1 MIYDLIVIG
10 AGASG
15 LLVASMVSENQKIL
29 IIEKNEKPGKKLK
42 ITGKGRCNITNSR
55 PINEFFDEV
64 FSHNKFLFSSFYE
77 FTNYDLLD
85 YLKQKGLNTKTERG
99 GRVFPFT
106 DKSTDV
112 INALYKK
119 SKADFAFNENVL
131 SVSKDNCFNVETN
144 KGKYTSKKLLIAT
157 GGLSYP
163 MTGSTGDGYKFAE
176 SFGHTITSTKPALVG
191 LNVNLDDDKELM
203 GLSLRNVN
211 VSLYSKNRHM
221 SEFGELLFT
230 HYGISGPT
238 ILTLSS
244 YVEEGDM
251 ISIDLKP
258 GLDNTKLDNRLL
270 RDFDQNINKSFK
282 NSLDKLLPKSMI
294 NYIVKR
300 SGIDEDK
307 KVNQITLNERKRL
320 LELIKNLEFK
330 VLSRRGYNEAVITDG
345 GINVREINPKT
356 MESNL
361 VPGLYFAGE
370 IIDVAANTG
379 GYNLQIAFSTA
390 YKAFKS
396 ISEELWRLYE
406 ELLP

>member
-64 FSHNKFLFSSFYE
+64 FSNNKFLFSSFYE

-119 SKADFAFNENVL
+119 SKADFAFSENVL

-191 LNVNLDDDKELM
+191 LNINLDDDKELM

-244 YVEEGDM
+244 YVEEGDI

-320 LELIKNLEFK
+320 LELIKNLKFK

>member
-64 FSHNKFLFSSFYE
+64 FSNNKFLFSSFYE

-176 SFGHTITSTKPALVG
+176 SFGHTITSAKPALVG

>member
-64 FSHNKFLFSSFYE
+64 FSNNKFLFSSFYE

-119 SKADFAFNENVL
+119 SKADFAFSENVL

-163 MTGSTGDGYKFAE
+163 MTGSTGDGYKFAK

-211 VSLYSKNRHM
+211 VSLYSKNSHM

-251 ISIDLKP
+251 MSIDLKP

>member
-64 FSHNKFLFSSFYE
+64 FSNNKFLFSSFYE

-85 YLKQKGLNTKTERG
+85 YLKQKGLNIKTERG

-176 SFGHTITSTKPALVG
+176 SFGHTIILTKPALVG

-244 YVEEGDM
+244 YVEEGDV

-320 LELIKNLEFK
+320 LELIKNLQFK

>member
-15 LLVASMVSENQKIL
+15 LFVASMVNQNQKVL
-29 IIEKNEKPGKKLK
+29 IIEKNDRPGKKLK
-42 ITGKGRCNITNSR
+42 ITGKGRCNITNSK
-55 PINEFFDEV
+55 PINEFFEEV
-64 FSHNKFLFSSFYE
+64 FTNNKFLFSSFYE

-85 YLKQKGLNTKTERG
+85 FLNQKGLNTKTERG

-112 INALYKK
+112 IDSLYCN
-119 SKADFAFNENVL
+119 SKAEFLFNENVL
-131 SVSKDNCFNVETN
+131 NVSKDNIFTVETDN
-144 KGKYTSKKLLIAT
+144 GKYNSRFLLIAT

-163 MTGSTGDGYKFAE
+163 MTGSTGDGYNFAK
-176 SFGHTITSTKPALVG
+176 SFGHTIIPTRPALVG
-191 LNVNLDDDKELM
+191 LNVDLSDEKELM

-211 VSLYSKNRHM
+211 VSLISNKKHI

-244 YVEEGDM
+244 FAEKGD
-251 ISIDLKP
+251 IVSIDLKP
-258 GLDNTKLDNRLL
+258 GLDYTKLDNRLL
-270 RDFDQNINKSFK
+270 RDFNDNINKSFK
-282 NSLDKLLPKSMI
+282 NSLDKLFPKSMI

-307 KVNQITLNERKRL
+307 KVNQITIDERKSL
-320 LELIKNLEFK
+320 INLIKNLEFK
-330 VLSRRGYNEAVITDG
+330 VISRRGFNEAVITDG
-345 GINVREINPKT
+345 GINVKEINPKT

-361 VPGLYFAGE
+361 IPGLYFAGE

-396 ISEELWRLYE
+396 ISEELWRLLE
-406 ELLP
+406 ELSL

>member
-15 LLVASMVSENQKIL
+15 LLVASMVSENQKVL

-64 FSHNKFLFSSFYE
+64 FSNNKFLFSSFYE

-119 SKADFAFNENVL
+119 SKADFAFSENVL

-163 MTGSTGDGYKFAE
+163 MTGSTGDGYKFAK

-251 ISIDLKP
+251 MSIDLKP

>member
-15 LLVASMVSENQKIL
+15 LFVASMVNQNQKVL
-29 IIEKNEKPGKKLK
+29 IIEKNDRPGKKLK
-42 ITGKGRCNITNSR
+42 ITGKGRCNITNSK
-55 PINEFFDEV
+55 PINEFFEEV
-64 FSHNKFLFSSFYE
+64 FTNNKFLFSSFYE

-85 YLKQKGLNTKTERG
+85 FLNQKGLNTKTERG

-112 INALYKK
+112 IDSLYCN
-119 SKADFAFNENVL
+119 SKAEFLFNENVL
-131 SVSKDNCFNVETN
+131 NVSKDNIFTVETDN
-144 KGKYTSKKLLIAT
+144 GKYNSRFLLIAT

-163 MTGSTGDGYKFAE
+163 MTGSTGDGYNFAK
-176 SFGHTITSTKPALVG
+176 SFGHTIIPTRPALVG
-191 LNVNLDDDKELM
+191 LNVDLSDEKELM

-211 VSLYSKNRHM
+211 VSLISNKKHI

-244 YVEEGDM
+244 FAEKGD
-251 ISIDLKP
+251 IVSIDLKP
-258 GLDNTKLDNRLL
+258 GLDYTKLDNRLL
-270 RDFDQNINKSFK
+270 RDFNDNINKSFK
-282 NSLDKLLPKSMI
+282 NSLDKLFPKSMI

-307 KVNQITLNERKRL
+307 KVNQITIDERKSL
-320 LELIKNLEFK
+320 INLIKNLEFK
-330 VLSRRGYNEAVITDG
+330 VISRRGFNEAVITDG
-345 GINVREINPKT
+345 GINVKEINPKT

-361 VPGLYFAGE
+361 IPGLYFAGE

-396 ISEELWRLYE
+396 ISEEL
-406 ELLP
+406 

>member
-15 LLVASMVSENQKIL
+15 LFVASMVNQNQKVL
-29 IIEKNEKPGKKLK
+29 IIEKNDRPGKKLK
-42 ITGKGRCNITNSR
+42 ITGKGRCNITNSK
-55 PINEFFDEV
+55 PINEFFEEV
-64 FSHNKFLFSSFYE
+64 FTNNKFLFSSFYE

-85 YLKQKGLNTKTERG
+85 FLNQKGLNTKTERG

-112 INALYKK
+112 IDSLYCN
-119 SKADFAFNENVL
+119 SKAEFLFNENVL
-131 SVSKDNCFNVETN
+131 NVSKDNIFTVETDN
-144 KGKYTSKKLLIAT
+144 GKYNSRFLLIAT

-163 MTGSTGDGYKFAE
+163 MTGSTGDGYNFAK
-176 SFGHTITSTKPALVG
+176 SFGHTIIPTRPALVG
-191 LNVNLDDDKELM
+191 LNVDLSDEKELM

-211 VSLYSKNRHM
+211 VSLISNKKHI

-244 YVEEGDM
+244 FVEKGD
-251 ISIDLKP
+251 IVSIDLKP
-258 GLDNTKLDNRLL
+258 GLDYTKLDNRLL
-270 RDFDQNINKSFK
+270 RDFNDNINKSFK
-282 NSLDKLLPKSMI
+282 NSLDKLFPKSMI

-307 KVNQITLNERKRL
+307 KVNQITIDERKSL
-320 LELIKNLEFK
+320 INLIKNLEFK
-330 VLSRRGYNEAVITDG
+330 VISRRGFNEAVITDG
-345 GINVREINPKT
+345 GINVKEINPKT

-361 VPGLYFAGE
+361 IPGLYFAGE

-396 ISEELWRLYE
+396 ISEEL
-406 ELLP
+406 

>member
-64 FSHNKFLFSSFYE
+64 FSNNKFLFSSFYE

-119 SKADFAFNENVL
+119 SKADFAFSENVL

-163 MTGSTGDGYKFAE
+163 MTGSTGDGYKFAK

-251 ISIDLKP
+251 MSIDLKP

>member
-64 FSHNKFLFSSFYE
+64 FSNNKFLFSSFYE

-119 SKADFAFNENVL
+119 SKADFAFSENVL

-163 MTGSTGDGYKFAE
+163 MTGSTGDGYKFAK

-282 NSLDKLLPKSMI
+282 NSLDKLLPKSII

-396 ISEELWRLYE
+396 ISEEL
-406 ELLP
+406 

>member
-15 LLVASMVSENQKIL
+15 LFVASMVNQNQKVL
-29 IIEKNEKPGKKLK
+29 IIEKNDRPGKKLK
-42 ITGKGRCNITNSR
+42 ITGKGRCNITNSK
-55 PINEFFDEV
+55 PINEFFEEV
-64 FSHNKFLFSSFYE
+64 FTNNKFLFSSFYE

-85 YLKQKGLNTKTERG
+85 FLNQKGLNTKTERG

-112 INALYKK
+112 IDSLFCN
-119 SKADFAFNENVL
+119 SKAEFLFNENVL
-131 SVSKDNCFNVETN
+131 NVSKDNIFTVETD
-144 KGKYTSKKLLIAT
+144 KGKYNSRFLLIAT

-163 MTGSTGDGYKFAE
+163 MTGSTGDGYKFAK
-176 SFGHTITSTKPALVG
+176 SFGHTIIPTRPALVG
-191 LNVNLDDDKELM
+191 LNVDLNDEKELM

-211 VSLYSKNRHM
+211 VSLISNKKHI

-244 YVEEGDM
+244 FAEKGD
-251 ISIDLKP
+251 IVSIDLKP
-258 GLDNTKLDNRLL
+258 GLDYTKLDNRLL
-270 RDFDQNINKSFK
+270 RDFNDSINKSFK
-282 NSLDKLLPKSMI
+282 NSLDKLFPKSMI
-294 NYIVKR
+294 NYIVNR

-307 KVNQITLNERKRL
+307 KVNQITLDERKSL
-320 LELIKNLEFK
+320 INLIKNLEFK
-330 VLSRRGYNEAVITDG
+330 VISRRGFNEAVITDG
-345 GINVREINPKT
+345 GINVKEINPKT

-361 VPGLYFAGE
+361 IPGLYFAGE

-396 ISEELWRLYE
+396 ISEELWRLLE
-406 ELLP
+406 ELSL

>member
-15 LLVASMVSENQKIL
+15 LFVASMVNQNQKVL
-29 IIEKNEKPGKKLK
+29 IIEKNDRPGKKLK
-42 ITGKGRCNITNSR
+42 ITGKGRCNITNSK
-55 PINEFFDEV
+55 PINEFFEEV
-64 FSHNKFLFSSFYE
+64 FTNNKFLFSSFYE

-85 YLKQKGLNTKTERG
+85 FLNQKGLNTKTERG

-112 INALYKK
+112 IDSLYCN
-119 SKADFAFNENVL
+119 SKAEFLFNENVL
-131 SVSKDNCFNVETN
+131 NVSKDNIFTVETD
-144 KGKYTSKKLLIAT
+144 KGKYNSRFLLIAT

-163 MTGSTGDGYKFAE
+163 MTGSTGDGYNFAK
-176 SFGHTITSTKPALVG
+176 SFGHTIIPTRPALVG
-191 LNVNLDDDKELM
+191 LNVDLNDEKELM

-211 VSLYSKNRHM
+211 VSLISNKKHI

-244 YVEEGDM
+244 FAEKGD
-251 ISIDLKP
+251 IVSIDLKP
-258 GLDNTKLDNRLL
+258 GLDYTKLDNRLL
-270 RDFDQNINKSFK
+270 RDFNDNINKSFK
-282 NSLDKLLPKSMI
+282 NSLDKLFPKSMI

-300 SGIDEDK
+300 SVIDEDK
-307 KVNQITLNERKRL
+307 KVNQITIDERKSL
-320 LELIKNLEFK
+320 INLIKNLEFK
-330 VLSRRGYNEAVITDG
+330 VISKRGFNEAVITDG
-345 GINVREINPKT
+345 GINVKEINPKT

-361 VPGLYFAGE
+361 IPGLYFAGE

-396 ISEELWRLYE
+396 ISEELWRLLE
-406 ELLP
+406 ELSL

>member
-64 FSHNKFLFSSFYE
+64 FSNNKFLFSSFYE

-85 YLKQKGLNTKTERG
+85 YLKEKGLNTKTERG

-119 SKADFAFNENVL
+119 SKADFAFSENVL

-163 MTGSTGDGYKFAE
+163 MTGSTGDGYKFAK

>member
-15 LLVASMVSENQKIL
+15 LFVASMVNQNQKVL
-29 IIEKNEKPGKKLK
+29 IIEKNDRPGKKLK
-42 ITGKGRCNITNSR
+42 ITGKGRCNITNSK
-55 PINEFFDEV
+55 PINEFFEEV
-64 FSHNKFLFSSFYE
+64 FTNNKFLFSSFYE

-85 YLKQKGLNTKTERG
+85 FLNQKGLNTKTERG

-112 INALYKK
+112 IDSLYCN
-119 SKADFAFNENVL
+119 SKAEFLFNENVL
-131 SVSKDNCFNVETN
+131 NVSKDNIFTVETDN
-144 KGKYTSKKLLIAT
+144 GKYNSRFLLIAT

-163 MTGSTGDGYKFAE
+163 MTGSTGDGYNFAK
-176 SFGHTITSTKPALVG
+176 SFGHTIIPTRPALVG
-191 LNVNLDDDKELM
+191 LNVDLNDEKELM

-211 VSLYSKNRHM
+211 VSLISNKKHI

-244 YVEEGDM
+244 FAEKGD
-251 ISIDLKP
+251 IVSIDLKP
-258 GLDNTKLDNRLL
+258 GLDYTKLDNRLL
-270 RDFDQNINKSFK
+270 RDFNDNINKSFK
-282 NSLDKLLPKSMI
+282 NSLDKLFPKSMI

-307 KVNQITLNERKRL
+307 KVNQITIDERKSL
-320 LELIKNLEFK
+320 INLIKNLEFK
-330 VLSRRGYNEAVITDG
+330 VISRRGFNEAVITDG
-345 GINVREINPKT
+345 GINVKEINPKT

-361 VPGLYFAGE
+361 IPGLYFAGE

-396 ISEELWRLYE
+396 ISEELWRLLE
-406 ELLP
+406 ELSL

>member
-64 FSHNKFLFSSFYE
+64 FSNNKFLFSSFYE

>member
-64 FSHNKFLFSSFYE
+64 FSNNKFLFSSFYE

-85 YLKQKGLNTKTERG
+85 YLKQKGLNIKTERG

-176 SFGHTITSTKPALVG
+176 SFGHTIISTKPALVG

-294 NYIVKR
+294 NYILKR

-320 LELIKNLEFK
+320 LELIKNLQFK

>member
-15 LLVASMVSENQKIL
+15 LLVASMVSENQKVL

-42 ITGKGRCNITNSR
+42 ITGKGRCNITNLR

-64 FSHNKFLFSSFYE
+64 FSNNKFLFSSFYE

-131 SVSKDNCFNVETN
+131 SVSKENYFNVETN
-144 KGKYTSKKLLIAT
+144 KGKYNTKKLLIAT

-176 SFGHTITSTKPALVG
+176 SFGHTIISTRPALVG
-191 LNVNLDDDKELM
+191 LNVDLNDDKELM

-211 VSLYSKNRHM
+211 VSLTSKKRQI

-230 HYGISGPT
+230 HYGLSGPT
-238 ILTLSS
+238 ILILSS
-244 YVEEGDM
+244 YAQKGDI

-258 GLDNTKLDNRLL
+258 ALDNTKLDNRLL
-270 RDFDQNINKSFK
+270 RDFDENINKSFK

-307 KVNQITLNERKRL
+307 KVNQITLDERKRL

-406 ELLP
+406 GLLL

>member
-15 LLVASMVSENQKIL
+15 LFVASMVNQNQKVL
-29 IIEKNEKPGKKLK
+29 IIEKNDRPGKKLK
-42 ITGKGRCNITNSR
+42 ITGKGRCNITNSK
-55 PINEFFDEV
+55 PINEFFEEV
-64 FSHNKFLFSSFYE
+64 FTNNKFLFSSFYE
-77 FTNYDLLD
+77 FTNYDLLEF
-85 YLKQKGLNTKTERG
+85 LNQKGLNTKTERG

-112 INALYKK
+112 IDSLFCN
-119 SKADFAFNENVL
+119 SKAEFLFNENVL
-131 SVSKDNCFNVETN
+131 NVSKDNIFTVETD
-144 KGKYTSKKLLIAT
+144 KGKYNSRFLLIAT

-163 MTGSTGDGYKFAE
+163 MTGSTGDGYNFAK
-176 SFGHTITSTKPALVG
+176 SFGHTIIPTRPALVG
-191 LNVNLDDDKELM
+191 LNVDLNDEKELM

-211 VSLYSKNRHM
+211 VSLISNKKHI

-244 YVEEGDM
+244 FAEKGD
-251 ISIDLKP
+251 IVSIDLKP
-258 GLDNTKLDNRLL
+258 GLDYTKLDNRLL
-270 RDFDQNINKSFK
+270 RDFNDNINKSFK
-282 NSLDKLLPKSMI
+282 NSLDKLFPKSMI

-307 KVNQITLNERKRL
+307 KVNQITIDERKSL
-320 LELIKNLEFK
+320 INLIKNLEFK
-330 VLSRRGYNEAVITDG
+330 VISRRGFNEAVITDG
-345 GINVREINPKT
+345 GINVKEINPKT
-356 MESNL
+356 MGSNL
-361 VPGLYFAGE
+361 IPGLYFAGE

-396 ISEELWRLYE
+396 ISEELWRLLE
-406 ELLP
+406 ELSL

>member
-1 MIYDLIVIG
+1 MYDLIVIG

-15 LLVASMVSENQKIL
+15 LFVASMVNQNQKVL
-29 IIEKNEKPGKKLK
+29 IIEKNDRPGKKLK
-42 ITGKGRCNITNSR
+42 ITGKGRCNITNSK
-55 PINEFFDEV
+55 PINEFFEEV
-64 FSHNKFLFSSFYE
+64 FTNNKFLFSSFYE

-85 YLKQKGLNTKTERG
+85 FLNQKGLNTKTERG

-112 INALYKK
+112 IDSLYCN
-119 SKADFAFNENVL
+119 SKAEFLFNENVL
-131 SVSKDNCFNVETN
+131 NVSKDNIFTVETDN
-144 KGKYTSKKLLIAT
+144 GKYNSRFLLIAT

-163 MTGSTGDGYKFAE
+163 MTGSTGDGYNFAK
-176 SFGHTITSTKPALVG
+176 SFGHTIIPTRPALVG
-191 LNVNLDDDKELM
+191 LNVDLSDEKELM

-211 VSLYSKNRHM
+211 VSLISNKKHI

-244 YVEEGDM
+244 FAEKGD
-251 ISIDLKP
+251 IVSIDLKP
-258 GLDNTKLDNRLL
+258 GLDYTKLDNRLL
-270 RDFDQNINKSFK
+270 RDFNDNINKSFK
-282 NSLDKLLPKSMI
+282 NSLDKLFPKSMI

-307 KVNQITLNERKRL
+307 KVNQITIDERKSL
-320 LELIKNLEFK
+320 INLIKNLEFK
-330 VLSRRGYNEAVITDG
+330 VISRRGFNEAVITDG
-345 GINVREINPKT
+345 GINVKEINPKT

-361 VPGLYFAGE
+361 IPGLYFAGE

-396 ISEELWRLYE
+396 ISEEL
-406 ELLP
+406 

>member
-64 FSHNKFLFSSFYE
+64 FSNNKFLFSSFYE

-119 SKADFAFNENVL
+119 SKADFAFSENVL

-163 MTGSTGDGYKFAE
+163 MTGSTGDGYKFAK

>member
-15 LLVASMVSENQKIL
+15 LLVASMVSENQKVL

-64 FSHNKFLFSSFYE
+64 FSNSKFLFSSFYE

-85 YLKQKGLNTKTERG
+85 YLKEKGLNTKTERG

-112 INALYKK
+112 IDALYSN

-144 KGKYTSKKLLIAT
+144 KGKYKSKKLLIAT

-176 SFGHTITSTKPALVG
+176 SFGHTIISTRPALVG
-191 LNVNLDDDKELM
+191 LNVDLNDDKELM

-211 VSLYSKNRHM
+211 VGLTSKKRQI

-230 HYGISGPT
+230 HYGLSGPT

-244 YVEEGDM
+244 YAQKGDI

-258 GLDNTKLDNRLL
+258 ALDNTKLDNRLL
-270 RDFDQNINKSFK
+270 RDFDENINKSFK

-307 KVNQITLNERKRL
+307 KVNQITLDERKRL

-330 VLSRRGYNEAVITDG
+330 ILSRRGFNEAVITDG
-345 GINVREINPKT
+345 GINVKEINPKT

-361 VPGLYFAGE
+361 VPGLYFSGE

-390 YKAFKS
+390 YKAYKS
-396 ISEELWRLYE
+396 ILEEIWRLYE
-406 ELLP
+406 ELLQ

>member
-64 FSHNKFLFSSFYE
+64 FSNNKFLFSSFYE

-119 SKADFAFNENVL
+119 SKADFAFSENVL

-191 LNVNLDDDKELM
+191 LNVNLDGDKELM

>member
-15 LLVASMVSENQKIL
+15 LFVASMVNQNQKVL
-29 IIEKNEKPGKKLK
+29 IIEKNDRPGKKLK
-42 ITGKGRCNITNSR
+42 ITGKGRCNITNSK
-55 PINEFFDEV
+55 PINEFFEEV
-64 FSHNKFLFSSFYE
+64 FTNNKFLFSSFYE

-85 YLKQKGLNTKTERG
+85 FLNQKGLNTKTERG

-112 INALYKK
+112 IDSLYCN
-119 SKADFAFNENVL
+119 SKAEFLFNENVL
-131 SVSKDNCFNVETN
+131 NVSKDNIFTVETD
-144 KGKYTSKKLLIAT
+144 KGKYNSRFLLIAT

-163 MTGSTGDGYKFAE
+163 MTGSTGDGYNFAK
-176 SFGHTITSTKPALVG
+176 SFGHTIIPTRPALVG
-191 LNVNLDDDKELM
+191 LNVDLNDEKELM

-211 VSLYSKNRHM
+211 VSLISNKKHI

-244 YVEEGDM
+244 FAEKGD
-251 ISIDLKP
+251 IVSIDLKP
-258 GLDNTKLDNRLL
+258 GLDYTKLDNRLL
-270 RDFDQNINKSFK
+270 RDFNDNINKSFK
-282 NSLDKLLPKSMI
+282 NSLDKLFPKSMI

-300 SGIDEDK
+300 SVIDEDK
-307 KVNQITLNERKRL
+307 KVNQITIDERKSL
-320 LELIKNLEFK
+320 INLIKNLEFK
-330 VLSRRGYNEAVITDG
+330 VISRRGFNEAVITDG
-345 GINVREINPKT
+345 GINVKEINPKT

-361 VPGLYFAGE
+361 IPGLYFAGE

-396 ISEELWRLYE
+396 ISEELWRLLE
-406 ELLP
+406 ELSL

>member
-1 MIYDLIVIG
+1 MYDLIVIG

-64 FSHNKFLFSSFYE
+64 FSNNKFLFSSFYE

-119 SKADFAFNENVL
+119 SKADFAFSENVL

-163 MTGSTGDGYKFAE
+163 MTGSTGDGYKFAK

-282 NSLDKLLPKSMI
+282 NSLDKLLPKSII

-396 ISEELWRLYE
+396 ISEEL
-406 ELLP
+406 

>member
-64 FSHNKFLFSSFYE
+64 FSNNKFLFSSFYE

-119 SKADFAFNENVL
+119 SKANFAFSENVL

-320 LELIKNLEFK
+320 LELIKNLKFK